1 MGYRQFFLIA
11 FIQISFLT
19 NAQLYVLKD
28 QRPDTSKYNCM
39 LHEELPVLCDTFYR
53 AISHLDF
60 EILKPFVTDL
70 KFLRENFDTLAINFR
85 NDQVLYKQQL
95 LLRVLQRDHHKIIKT
110 LNKLDINFKKLIRT
124 ELDYN
129 YGKDEKG
136 NQYCYVTQYYQRRK
150 QKYSISFIAI
160 MLNNYWF
167 FGDELKFDLTK

>member
-60 EILKPFVTDL
+60 EILKPFVPDL
-70 KFLRENFDTLAINFR
+70 KFLRETFNTSAINFR
-85 NDQVLYKQQL
+85 NDQVLYRQQL
-95 LLRVLQRDHHKIIKT
+95 LLRGLQRDHHKIIKT

-124 ELDYN
+124 E
-129 YGKDEKG
+129 
-136 NQYCYVTQYYQRRK
+136 
-150 QKYSISFIAI
+150 
-160 MLNNYWF
+160 
-167 FGDELKFDLTK
+167 